1 MRAVIFVNGV
11 VQDSS
16 ALARRLRASDHLIA
30 ADGGTRHC
38 LALGRRPHAIVG
50 DLDSLDPALVAEMER
65 VGVLIE
71 RHPAAKDK
79 TDLELAIEYAIRQG
93 ATAILLL
100 GALGGRLDQ
109 SLANVLLLARAEWP
123 IPITLAEGDEEAQI
137 VREGEEVTLSAP
149 VGGAVSVLALTAQ
162 VTGITYR
169 GLEYPLDDFTLPL
182 GSTRGVSNVVAT
194 QPATIRVGEG
204 VLLVVQQIDEAEP
217 DSR

>member
-1 MRAVIFVNGV
+1 M
-11 VQDSS
+11 
-16 ALARRLRASDHLIA
+16 
-30 ADGGTRHC
+30 
-38 LALGRRPHAIVG
+38 
-50 DLDSLDPALVAEMER
+50 
-65 VGVLIE
+65 
-71 RHPAAKDK
+71 
-79 TDLELAIEYAIRQG
+79 
-93 ATAILLL
+93 
-100 GALGGRLDQ
+100 
-109 SLANVLLLARAEWP
+109 
-123 IPITLAEGDEEAQI
+123 
-137 VREGEEVTLSAP
+137 TLSAP